1 MRLDVEPLQLLA
13 QLRHVAG
20 HLRADV
26 RVQAHGGEALV
37 LAVLRQHLRRDG
49 EERLG
54 KLFTDDLGHPRLVLR
69 IDEREQEADG
79 DSFDAGVLERTHL
92 GASLLL
98 VQRHEHGTVLDDS
111 LGHRQP
117 IAPPH
122 DRVALPRQ
130 ILVVREVERL
140 LVPCDVEDVAVALGR
155 EHPHPRAGVLDHDV
169 GGDRR
174 PVEDLVQLRRRRLGL
189 RGDVADTLNRPLGGI
204 GRRGRQLVD
213 EDPAGLVVDVDEIG
227 ERAADVYSEPLH
239 GVRTIFPKC
248 SRRSIMAIASR
259 ASDSGNTLCTSGVIA
274 PRSASAMQRSTSS
287 RL

>member
-1 MRLDVEPLQLLA
+1 MRTDVEPLQLLA
-13 QLRHVAG
+13 QPRHVAG
-20 HLRADV
+20 DLRADV

-37 LAVLRQHLRRDG
+37 LAVLRQDFRRDR

-54 KLFTDDLGHPRLVLR
+54 KLLTNDLGHARLVLR
-69 IDEREQEADG
+69 VDEREQEADR
-79 DSFDAGVLERTHL
+79 DRLDAGVLERTHL

-98 VQRHEHGTVLDDS
+98 VERHEHGAVLDDS

-117 IAPPH
+117 VAPPH
-122 DRVALPRQ
+122 DRVPLPRQ

-155 EHPHPRAGVLDHDV
+155 DHPHPRAGVLDHDV

-174 PVEDLVQLRRRRLGL
+174 AVEDLFELRRRRLGL
-189 RGDVADTLNRPLGGI
+189 LGDLAQALDRSLRRI

-213 EDPAGLVVDVDEIG
+213 EDPARLVVDVDEIG

-259 ASDSGNTLCTSGVIA
+259 ASASGNTLWTRGVIA
-274 PRSASAMQRSTSS
+274 PCCASTMQRSTSS